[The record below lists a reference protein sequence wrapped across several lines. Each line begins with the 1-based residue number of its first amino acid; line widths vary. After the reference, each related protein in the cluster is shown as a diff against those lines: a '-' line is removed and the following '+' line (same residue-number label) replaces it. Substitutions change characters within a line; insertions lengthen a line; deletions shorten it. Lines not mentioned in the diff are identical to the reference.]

1 MTVEEL
7 RPRLWRW
14 SSAHPEWTPEEDW
27 EQEVS
32 SYALVEDDTLVLID
46 PLVPTTEKGADEEE
60 RFWRA
65 LDDDVHHHGPPH
77 VLLTV
82 FWHARSTQ
90 TILDRYEG
98 SRAFAPAAWPD
109 EAHERVPSAEL
120 YELGAT
126 LPGDIQAKGTEHRGE
141 ALLWLP
147 SHGALAA
154 GDILL
159 GTPEGG
165 ARVCPDSWLRPGVT
179 GEQIRAGLRPLLE
192 LPIELLLLTHGEP
205 VLDDAR
211 AALER
216 ALAS

>member
-1 MTVEEL
+1 MDVTEI

-14 SSAHPEWTPEEDW
+14 TATHPEWEPGNEW

-32 SYALVEDDTLVLID
+32 SYALVEDDVLVLID
-46 PLVPTTEKGADEEE
+46 PLVPVDEEA

-65 LDDDVHHHGPPH
+65 LDDDVRHHGPPQI
-77 VLLTV
+77 LLTV

-98 SRAFAPAAWPD
+98 SRAFMPAAWPD
-109 EAHERVPSAEL
+109 EARERVPSAEL

-126 LPGDIQAKGTEHRGE
+126 LPAGIEAKGTEHRGE

-147 SHGALAA
+147 SHNALAA

-159 GTPEGG
+159 GTSGG
-165 ARVCPDSWLRPGVT
+165 GVRVCPDSWLRPGVT
-179 GEQIRAGLRPLLE
+179 GAMLREGLRPLLE
-192 LPIELLLLTHGEP
+192 LPVELLLLTHGEP
-205 VLDDAR
+205 VLERAR

-216 ALAS
+216 ALATESL